1 MTEQN
6 NFYGINA
13 NSLQEAF
20 RTAVIRNQTKEVKLL
35 LIDGADINAKL
46 NDYDEITALHFAA
59 FQLMPKLVDF
69 LIANGA
75 NLDAISKN
83 RLTPLMNACSRG
95 GVKGGQI
102 ALKLIAAGAKVNY
115 VRESDGQTALKFAV
129 GNFISK
135 SCSVDVVQALINNG
149 AMVDGPSGTDQTPL
163 MLAARTNNTE
173 IIELLLKNGA
183 DPKLECGLP
192 WANGLTAE
200 YLAEL
205 EGCKKA
211 FKYLSE
217 YRKNGYQFI

>member
-6 NFYGINA
+6 NFHGISA

-20 RTAVIRNQTKEVKLL
+20 RIAVARNQTKEIKLL
-35 LIDGADINAKL
+35 LKDGADVNAKRGEFEG
-46 NDYDEITALHFAA
+46 DTALHFAA
-59 FQLMPKLVDF
+59 FQLMPKLVEL

-75 NLDAISKN
+75 SLDAIDKN
-83 RLTPLMNACSRG
+83 GLTPLMNACSRG

-102 ALKLIAAGAKVNY
+102 ALKLIEAGANVSY

-129 GNFISK
+129 GNFVSK
-135 SCSVDVVQALINNG
+135 SCSANVVQAVIDNG
-149 AMVDGPSGTDQTPL
+149 AMVDGPPATEQTPL
-163 MLAARTNNTE
+163 MIAARTNNTE

-183 DPKLECGLP
+183 NPKIECRLP
-192 WANGLTAE
+192 WAKGLTAE

-205 EGCKKA
+205 EGRKKA
-211 FKYLSE
+211 FKYLGD